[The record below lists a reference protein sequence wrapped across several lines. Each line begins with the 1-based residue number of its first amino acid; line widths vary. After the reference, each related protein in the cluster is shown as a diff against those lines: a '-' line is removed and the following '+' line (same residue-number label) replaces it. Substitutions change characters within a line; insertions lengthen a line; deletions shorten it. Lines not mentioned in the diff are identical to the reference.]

1 MDRPT
6 ALDWSPRVLLLA
18 FAAFLAIFALDVF
31 GEGLGFWKTLLALV
45 MHLLPNLA
53 LVLLVALAW
62 RRPWIGALVCLAL
75 AALYASTFGRRFPW
89 TATAIISGP
98 LVLTGALYVA
108 SWARR
113 LRPRT
118 S

>member
-1 MDRPT
+1 MDRHT
-6 ALDWSPRVLLLA
+6 VLDWSPRVLLLA
-18 FAAFLAIFALDVF
+18 FAAFLVIFALDVF
-31 GEGLGFWKTLLALV
+31 GEGLGFWRTLLALV
-45 MHLLPNLA
+45 MHLLPNFA

-62 RRPWIGALVCLAL
+62 RRPWIGALGCLAL
-75 AALYASTFGRRFPW
+75 AVLYASTIGRRFPW
-89 TATAIISGP
+89 TVTAMMSGP

-108 SWARR
+108 SWASH